1 MLTVLVAED
10 EFAVLEVLSLALEA
24 EGHRLLKAGDGA
36 DALRLLASQPVDVVV
51 SDDIMPLLTGRQLV
65 DAMRAEPRL
74 SAIPVVL
81 LLDPWA
87 AAPAAQDGLVVLRK
101 PSQLSDVIAAV
112 DRLGKAARSRRTT

>member
-65 DAMRAEPRL
+65 EAMRAEPRL
-74 SAIPVVL
+74 AAIPVVL

-87 AAPAAQDGLVVLRK
+87 AAPVEQDGLVVLRK
-101 PSQLSDVIAAV
+101 PSQLSEVIAAV
-112 DRLGKAARSRRTT
+112 ERLGKAARSRRQT

>member
-65 DAMRAEPRL
+65 EAMRVEPRL

-81 LLDPWA
+81 LIDPWA
-87 AAPAAQDGLVVLRK
+87 AAPAGQDGLVVLRK
-101 PSQLSDVIAAV
+101 PSQLSEVIEAV
-112 DRLGKAARSRRTT
+112 ERLGKAARSRRTT